1 MRGDYQADP
10 FEGPDTGF
18 RELVDKVLELL
29 STEDGGAYN
38 RAEDVAQPVRIRAL
52 QCILRLGGDPDARG
66 MEHFARGVKIGVGTR
81 MPRTPA
87 IYARKRRWRLPTQA
101 DCGFDWESERA
112 TVGEAWRD
120 NYQSAS
126 LHREA
131 IMEQLL
137 DSVDR
142 GLALRMKPDE
152 AEHHFPGLSINS
164 LGGVAKLSDAGEVV
178 GVRIVMDGTHG
189 VVVNSAIRQRDQ
201 DRCPIASDVKR
212 QQREQ
217 ASTRPARGVALDV
230 QEAHH
235 LPRVHRSDWRH
246 QCCRCDGCED
256 VFIFTVGCFGI
267 SSAAYWW
274 SRLGGALVRAA
285 HLLCEP
291 ADEIWLLLMADDLKA
306 ESTSASPSRSII
318 YVVLILLILG
328 VPLAWRKSQGGEVI
342 RWIGYEVGLRHL
354 TLGVTERRAA
364 WCVDYLL
371 RLARDGRAEMSWMR
385 SGLGRLCFVAGAF
398 EWERPFLAPL
408 CLFLSR
414 QPKHGVRTLPLFVRL
429 VSSYLAS
436 RFALRRAYPS
446 AIARAQGLEAFRID
460 ASAEGDVIGVGGWL
474 PHRNSS
480 GLLDTTISPW
490 FAFCLDKRIAPWAYT
505 RGQPYRAISALEA
518 IGVLVALITFTPWLK
533 GILT

>member
-1 MRGDYQADP
+1 MSGDEFFEYGEKVPETEDAVEEARQEQARTKGHQEKVRRDASDTEPDSEAEPAGAGVRGVGPPMQVGAHDRRRTLCDGAGLCSLGCWPPWRRPTMSNDRLRQVRDTILKYIDDLQYYIGDSAEGVFNRLCAGTIQADP

-274 SRLGGALVRAA
+274 SRLGGA
-285 HLLCEP
+285 P
-291 ADEIWLLLMADDLKA
+291 ADAIWLLLMADDLKA
-306 ESTSASPSRSII
+306 ESTSTSPSRSTI

-328 VPLAWRKSQGGEVI
+328 VPLAWRKSQG
-342 RWIGYEVGLRHL
+342 
-354 TLGVTERRAA
+354 
-364 WCVDYLL
+364 
-371 RLARDGRAEMSWMR
+371 AR
-385 SGLGRLCFVAGAF
+385 
-398 EWERPFLAPL
+398 
-408 CLFLSR
+408 
-414 QPKHGVRTLPLFVRL
+414 
-429 VSSYLAS
+429 
-436 RFALRRAYPS
+436 
-446 AIARAQGLEAFRID
+446 
-460 ASAEGDVIGVGGWL
+460 
-474 PHRNSS
+474 SS
-480 GLLDTTISPW
+480 GGSGMRLD
-490 FAFCLDKRIAPWAYT
+490 FATSR
-505 RGQPYRAISALEA
+505 SA
-518 IGVLVALITFTPWLK
+518 
-533 GILT
+533 